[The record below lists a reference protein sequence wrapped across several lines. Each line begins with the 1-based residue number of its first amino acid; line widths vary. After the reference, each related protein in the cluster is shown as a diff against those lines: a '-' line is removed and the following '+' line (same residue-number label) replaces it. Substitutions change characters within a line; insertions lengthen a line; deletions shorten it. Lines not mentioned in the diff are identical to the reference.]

1 MKEFRDYGLR
11 TILKGIGFNIYDS
24 ENETEEVWSKN
35 GTTFMFLTHD
45 RNRLTKIEYMGQE
58 IEVPEKSRIKLVS
71 ENRGAFIDVIQ
82 SIEL

>member
-11 TILKGIGFNIYDS
+11 VILQCIGFNIYDS
-24 ENETEEVWSKN
+24 ECDSEEVWSKN
-35 GTTFMFLTHD
+35 GKVFMFLNHN

-58 IEVPEKSRIKLVS
+58 IEVPENSHIRLVS
-71 ENRGAFIDVIQ
+71 ENKGLFIDVIQ